1 MFTSN
6 QCFGS
11 AFDRYCLMKIRIQVP
26 WGSKVKQDNFFRVEQ
41 HNKYFSFFNL
51 LDPDPAESWY
61 ESLVRTANSRF
72 PNQTQNICI

>member
-41 HNKYFSFFNL
+41 HNKYFSFLTFWIQIQPNL
-51 LDPDPAESWY
+51 GM
-61 ESLVRTANSRF
+61 NH
-72 PNQTQNICI
+72 